1 MQEEVNQVNQEQEQP
16 GTATLI
22 RYCRRCH
29 RKLKSEVSMKLGYG
43 PICLRHVEAK
53 QEAAQ

>member
-1 MQEEVNQVNQEQEQP
+1 MEPEQEQQAEQP
-16 GTATLI
+16 QGTLI

-29 RKLKSEVSMKLGYG
+29 RRLKSEASMKIGYG

-53 QEAAQ
+53 QEAAK